1 MIPGERY
8 GGEGGQDVIPRIRAI
23 IGVALVIV
31 GCMMAFWA
39 FANVYKIFTN
49 PEQIEAF
56 KQIAPENP
64 EFRELD
70 IEGRKAVIPEGLFHF
85 MAYVIACFLLLIAGV
100 IGASLVTGGAN
111 LLQTSFRRLEAKV
124 DKKMDKLKDKM
135 EKIGD
140 LIEKKIDTE

>member
-1 MIPGERY
+1 MIPQARY
-8 GGEGGQDVIPRIRAI
+8 GGEEGQDVIVRIRTI

-39 FANVYKIFTN
+39 FASVYKIFTN
-49 PEQIEAF
+49 PQEIEAF

-70 IEGRKAVIPEGLFHF
+70 IEGKKVVVPEGFFHF

-124 DKKMDKLKDKM
+124 DKKMDKLKNKM
-135 EKIGD
+135 EEIGE

>member
-1 MIPGERY
+1 MIPDTRY
-8 GGEGGQDVIPRIRAI
+8 GGEESQDVTLRIRTI
-23 IGVALVIV
+23 IGIALVIV
-31 GCMMAFWA
+31 GCVMAFWA

-49 PEQIEAF
+49 PQEIEAF

-64 EFRELD
+64 ELRELD

-111 LLQTSFRRLEAKV
+111 LLQTSFRRLESKV

-135 EKIGD
+135 EKIGE
-140 LIEKKIDTE
+140 LIEKKIETE